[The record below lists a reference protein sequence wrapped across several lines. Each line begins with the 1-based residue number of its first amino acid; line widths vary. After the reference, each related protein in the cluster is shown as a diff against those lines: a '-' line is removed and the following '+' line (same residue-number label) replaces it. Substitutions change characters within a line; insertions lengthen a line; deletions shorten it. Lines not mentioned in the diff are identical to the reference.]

1 MDVNIPILA
10 IIALFI
16 LIALMAFIAIILS
29 FINWLHTWRGM
40 SPFAE
45 IPKRL
50 SLPLS
55 QEEQILMRSW
65 YSGGNIST
73 NISGKCRWDR
83 IPCRPIPLFWMPGRS
98 DNPRLVSRDFPAHLR
113 SPQVTA
119 GDHSATGHAGHC
131 KILGNPS
138 GNHKC
143 LWFRFPRQSGNLK
156 GNLMVLIGKQKFHT
170 SGNELIRNTGRPGVV
185 CSCSGCRM

>member
-1 MDVNIPILA
+1 MDVNIPTLV

-55 QEEQILMRSW
+55 QEEQVLMRSW
-65 YSGGNIST
+65 YSGKTRG
-73 NISGKCRWDR
+73 G
-83 IPCRPIPLFWMPGRS
+83 LF
-98 DNPRLVSRDFPAHLR
+98 L
-113 SPQVTA
+113 
-119 GDHSATGHAGHC
+119 
-131 KILGNPS
+131 
-138 GNHKC
+138 
-143 LWFRFPRQSGNLK
+143 FRMQNV
-156 GNLMVLIGKQKFHT
+156 MAV
-170 SGNELIRNTGRPGVV
+170 
-185 CSCSGCRM
+185 

>member
-1 MDVNIPILA
+1 MFIDNDILQSERTSDHLSGSENLSGRKSSDSMDVNIPILV

-29 FINWLHTWRGM
+29 FINWLHTRRGT

-119 GDHSATGHAGHC
+119 GDHSATGHADR
-131 KILGNPS
+131 KS
-138 GNHKC
+138 
-143 LWFRFPRQSGNLK
+143 
-156 GNLMVLIGKQKFHT
+156 
-170 SGNELIRNTGRPGVV
+170 VV
-185 CSCSGCRM
+185 